1 MILSENLSRKTNAAT
16 IIAKSLGY
24 TPAEQESPE
33 KIIKTALA
41 LKPELNDEQKTHL
54 QELMRLAE
62 SIGIEVNDS
71 EEISDEELDS
81 MVNDVEDWHH
91 VISAYDDH
99 ELSLVDDE
107 TGEEVSDVN
116 ESTELNEVLSRAER
130 IRAKARFA
138 RTKTKREAKVKLALK
153 KRSDTKTLNK
163 RARRLAINMLKTKLT
178 KKSPENMSV
187 TDKERV
193 EKLLSKRKALID
205 RLSMKLVPRI
215 KKIEKERLSHRIFT
229 K

>member
-1 MILSENLSRKTNAAT
+1 MILSENLLRKTNAAT